1 MHIIRFVN
9 AALTLDGTLGPL
21 EVRQRRIFFYTACGL
36 GSLTWAGT
44 SSLGVTDTVSLVGN
58 LLITLGCCLA
68 VATILCKR
76 PVTTRLVVAFVS
88 LLSTAT
94 FLHDVALRTVGLQM
108 WFPLILMVDLFLVM
122 QTPQIYTR
130 VLVVMT
136 VIWTLICSV
145 EDSFRFGLYDMPGLI
160 PQEERAKDFRT
171 KVDCDAYP
179 CRVSFPPNS
188 LFIGLCVFVI
198 DFLVTR
204 KFAEDLI
211 KEQASMGRT
220 ISVVQEIAT
229 LLGGYDVERVAGLL
243 EAHEGTLPRE
253 MSDALRRL
261 EQNLR
266 MYKAYLPQTCLPFD
280 DNDTGLRCPSRFSSD
295 SLSGTIS
302 ASGSTCTSHGV
313 DTTAS
318 TLFRTLESARPL
330 GLSTVSATLMTLVLD
345 TPLMAEGCGDRFSD
359 LFTSVMM
366 KTLSAVEKHRGMVD
380 VFVGHRV
387 HCSFNASRLLASHVV
402 SALGAVS
409 MLVRDLSNAAS
420 SLHAAVATGKMYRGD
435 MGCAVMRR
443 FSMVG
448 ALVCDVHS
456 LECAGR
462 LLKCAVMCNR
472 TCFVDAEQTHPLRL
486 LPFKVELDADS
497 EAQLVAELLVED
509 GNCEVAAPQEWMYEL
524 GAKGK
529 WEDYNT
535 AVRGFLMGN
544 VSSSDLAAV
553 AERCGFT
560 PIQPVTDV
568 YEHILCLCEHRKG

>member
-1 MHIIRFVN
+1 MRYLD
-9 AALTLDGTLGPL
+9 AALTLDGTLSAV
-21 EVRQRRIFFYTACGL
+21 EEKKRRILFYTTVGVFHLVLIATLLNSTDKVSPVGHCFVLSACC
-36 GSLTWAGT
+36 
-44 SSLGVTDTVSLVGN
+44 LGVV
-58 LLITLGCCLA
+58 
-68 VATILCKR
+68 TILCKR
-76 PVTTRLVVAFVS
+76 PLTTFIVVAVVS
-88 LLSTAT
+88 LFSTAT
-94 FLHDVALRTVGLQM
+94 FLYDLSLRPQSLQS
-108 WFPLILMVDLFLVM
+108 WYTLILMVDLFLAM
-122 QTPQIYTR
+122 QTPPFYTK
-130 VLVVMT
+130 VLVV
-136 VIWTLICSV
+136 VSLLWILICAV
-145 EDSFRFGLYDMPGLI
+145 EDSFRFGLYDVPGLVT
-160 PQEERAKDFRT
+160 QEVRAE
-171 KVDCDAYP
+171 KVRNTLDCDSYP
-179 CRVSFPPNS
+179 CRVDFPPVT
-188 LFIGLCVFVI
+188 LFVGISVFIADVFV
-198 DFLVTR
+198 TH
-204 KFAEDLI
+204 KFADDLL

-280 DNDTGLRCPSRFSSD
+280 DNESLPRNDDASD
-295 SLSGTIS
+295 STTPSVGTTVS
-302 ASGSTCTSHGV
+302 MYRA
-313 DTTAS
+313 
-318 TLFRTLESARPL
+318 LESSRTL
-330 GLSTVSATLMTLVLD
+330 GLSTVTATLLTLVLD
-345 TPLMAEGCGDRFSD
+345 TPLMAEGCGDHFSD

-387 HCSFNASRLLASHVV
+387 HCSFNASRLLPTHISA
-402 SALGAVS
+402 ALGAVS

-535 AVRGFLMGN
+535 AVRGFLAGN

-560 PIQPVTDV
+560 PIQPVTDD
-568 YEHILCLCEHRKG
+568 YKHILCLCEHRKG

>member
-1 MHIIRFVN
+1 MRYLD
-9 AALTLDGTLGPL
+9 AALTLDGTLSAV
-21 EVRQRRIFFYTACGL
+21 EEKKRRILFYTLTGL
-36 GSLTWAGT
+36 LLLT
-44 SSLGVTDTVSLVGN
+44 SVGVTVTKIRDSVSLVGHC
-58 LLITLGCCLA
+58 LVLTGCCWA
-68 VATILCKR
+68 VITILCKR
-76 PVTTRLVVAFVS
+76 PLTTFIVVAVVS

-94 FLHDVALRTVGLQM
+94 FLYDLSLRPQSLQS
-108 WFPLILMVDLFLVM
+108 WYTLILMVDLFLVM
-122 QTPQIYTR
+122 QTPPFYTK
-130 VLVVMT
+130 VLVV
-136 VIWTLICSV
+136 VALLWVLICAV
-145 EDSFRFGLYDMPGLI
+145 EDSFRFGLYDVSGLVT
-160 PQEERAKDFRT
+160 QAERVNDIRT
-171 KVDCDAYP
+171 KADCDAYP
-179 CRVSFPPNS
+179 CRVDFPPPT
-188 LFIGLCVFVI
+188 LFVGLGVFMA
-198 DFLVTR
+198 DFFVTR
-204 KFAEDLI
+204 KFADDLL

-280 DNDTGLRCPSRFSSD
+280 DNGTGLRCPSNFSSHTSD
-295 SLSGTIS
+295 VATSE
-302 ASGSTCTSHGV
+302 SGSTCTRYSHPEV
-313 DTTAS
+313 SMYRALEAS
-318 TLFRTLESARPL
+318 RTL
-330 GLSTVSATLMTLVLD
+330 GLSTVTATLMTLVLD

-366 KTLSAVEKHRGMVD
+366 KTLSAVEKHSGMVD

-387 HCSFNASRLLASHVV
+387 HCSFNASRLLPTHI
-402 SALGAVS
+402 SAALDTVS

-420 SLHAAVATGKMYRGD
+420 SMHAAVATGKMYRGD

-524 GAKGK
+524 GSKGK

-535 AVRGFLMGN
+535 AVRGFLAGN

-560 PIQPVTDV
+560 PIQPVTDD
-568 YEHILCLCEHRKG
+568 YKHILCLCEHRKG

>member
-1 MHIIRFVN
+1 MRYLD
-9 AALTLDGTLGPL
+9 AALTLDGTLSAV
-21 EVRQRRIFFYTACGL
+21 EEKKRRLFFYTMLLLLFIVVCGRFM
-36 GSLTWAGT
+36 TE
-44 SSLGVTDTVSLVGN
+44 VPDTVSEVAHVLGLVG
-58 LLITLGCCLA
+58 TCWA
-68 VATILCKR
+68 VTAIICKR
-76 PVTTRLVVAFVS
+76 PLTMFVIVGSVALVGI
-88 LLSTAT
+88 STL
-94 FLHDVALRTVGLQM
+94 LHDLSLQTRGSSS
-108 WFPLILMVDLFLVM
+108 WYSFVLLVDFFLVM
-122 QTPQIYTR
+122 QTPPIWYNT
-130 VLVVMT
+130 LVVVT
-136 VIWTLICSV
+136 NVWVVVCSV
-145 EDSFRFGLYDMPGLI
+145 EGSFRLGLYDVPGLMS
-160 PQEERAKDFRT
+160 QEVRAGRMRDV
-171 KVDCDAYP
+171 VDCDSYP
-179 CRVSFPPNS
+179 CPVRFPPPT
-188 LFIGLCVFVI
+188 LFVGICVFTT
-198 DFLVTR
+198 DFFVTR
-204 KFAEDLI
+204 KFADDLL

-280 DNDTGLRCPSRFSSD
+280 DNESLPRNDDASD
-295 SLSGTIS
+295 STTPSVGTTVS
-302 ASGSTCTSHGV
+302 MYRA
-313 DTTAS
+313 
-318 TLFRTLESARPL
+318 LESSRTL
-330 GLSTVSATLMTLVLD
+330 GLSTVTATLLTLVLD
-345 TPLMAEGCGDRFSD
+345 TPLMAEGCGDHFSD

-387 HCSFNASRLLASHVV
+387 HCSFNASRLLPTHISA
-402 SALGAVS
+402 ALGAVS

-535 AVRGFLMGN
+535 AVRGFLAGN

-560 PIQPVTDV
+560 PIQPVTDD
-568 YEHILCLCEHRKG
+568 YKHILCLCEHRKG

>member
-1 MHIIRFVN
+1 MRYLG
-9 AALTLDGTLGPL
+9 AALTLDGTLSAV
-21 EVRQRRIFFYTACGL
+21 EEKKRRILFYTTFGLFIITWLGTAVTHVVDMVTLAGNFLTLIACF
-36 GSLTWAGT
+36 WAM
-44 SSLGVTDTVSLVGN
+44 
-58 LLITLGCCLA
+58 A
-68 VATILCKR
+68 AILCKR
-76 PVTTRLVVAFVS
+76 ALTTFIVVGVVW
-88 LLSTAT
+88 LLSAAA
-94 FLHDVALRTVGLQM
+94 FLYDLTLRPIGIQS
-108 WFPLILMVDLFLVM
+108 WFTLVIMVDLFLVM
-122 QTPQIYTR
+122 QAPPFYTK
-130 VLVVMT
+130 VLVVVT
-136 VIWTLICSV
+136 VLWAVTCAV
-145 EDSFRFGLYDMPGLI
+145 EDSFRFGLYDVPGLVT
-160 PQEERAKDFRT
+160 QEVRAE
-171 KVDCDAYP
+171 KVRDTLDCDSYP
-179 CRVSFPPNS
+179 CRVDFPPVT
-188 LFIGLCVFVI
+188 LFVGLGVFMI
-198 DFLVTR
+198 DFFVTR
-204 KFAEDLI
+204 KFADDLL

-280 DNDTGLRCPSRFSSD
+280 DSDTDLRCMSRVSSD
-295 SLSGTIS
+295 LMSAAASVSISS
-302 ASGSTCTSHGV
+302 AS
-313 DTTAS
+313 
-318 TLFRTLESARPL
+318 RTLEASRIL
-330 GLSTVSATLMTLVLD
+330 GLSTVKATLLTLVLD
-345 TPLMAEGCGDRFSD
+345 TPLMAEGCGDHFSD
-359 LFTSVMM
+359 LFTSVLM

-387 HCSFNASRLLASHVV
+387 HCSFNASRLLPTHISA
-402 SALGAVS
+402 ALGAVS

-535 AVRGFLMGN
+535 AVRGFLAGN